1 MKGVGE
7 FPPPPRPPRRLSLPP
22 SFLLPAAVFLTACRR
37 GVCVVLS
44 SLKNGVFLK
53 GLFCRKAA
61 NAAKLLTYAALAAWV
76 RQTGR

>member
-1 MKGVGE
+1 MNSVGGGPAASPSAA
-7 FPPPPRPPRRLSLPP
+7 PP
-22 SFLLPAAVFLTACRR
+22 FPAAVFLTACRS

-76 RQTGR
+76 RQTSR